1 MSCPDRRPAVAH
13 DEGLTLASDCY
24 AVSRITTR
32 RLLKPGLLAL
42 SLSLLAAGLP
52 ALENPPDVDLD
63 SAEIVSLE
71 SELPIELDPM
81 TVTTERMSVRQE
93 AGLRLVRQAMN
104 RPRSSRRQDID
115 ELICW
120 LESPVG
126 SRLEY
131 LYCARNGDLWARE
144 PNTFLELDSG
154 YLRQVPGYGRLM
166 RADQPI
172 TRAKLHS
179 LLAPLRGSD
188 ELDNEFV
195 AMALAGQD
203 PPQDIPDSEELDR
216 FARAYYTVERL
227 NTEGASEDEQVA
239 AIAAESLSLK
249 RYNRLIELV
258 QVYQSLKNETA
269 IRLKEISR

>member
-1 MSCPDRRPAVAH
+1 M
-13 DEGLTLASDCY
+13 
-24 AVSRITTR
+24 TR
-32 RLLKPGLLAL
+32 RLLTLGLPAL
-42 SLSLLAAGLP
+42 SLALLAAGLP

-104 RPRSSRRQDID
+104 RPRSNRRQDID

-120 LESPVG
+120 LESPIG
-126 SRLEY
+126 SRLKY

-144 PNTFLELDSG
+144 PNPYLGLDSG
-154 YLRQVPGYGRLM
+154 NLRQVPGYGKLM

-172 TRAKLHS
+172 TKAKLHS
-179 LLAPLRGSD
+179 LLASLRGSD
-188 ELDNEFV
+188 ELDSEFV
-195 AMALAGQD
+195 AMALAGQE

-227 NTEGASEDEQVA
+227 NTKGAPEDEQVA
-239 AIAAESLSLK
+239 AIAAESLSLE

-258 QVYQSLKNETA
+258 QIYQSLKNETA

>member
-1 MSCPDRRPAVAH
+1 MTRGLLKL
-13 DEGLTLASDCY
+13 GLTPLW
-24 AVSRITTR
+24 
-32 RLLKPGLLAL
+32 
-42 SLSLLAAGLP
+42 LSLLATGLP
-52 ALENPPDVDLD
+52 ALEDPPDVDTD

-104 RPRSSRRQDID
+104 RTRSNRRQDID

-126 SRLEY
+126 SRLKH

-144 PNTFLELDSG
+144 PNTFLGLDSG
-154 YLRQVPGYGRLM
+154 VLRQVPGYGKLM
-166 RADQPI
+166 RSDQPI
-172 TRAKLHS
+172 TKAKLDS
-179 LLAPLRGSD
+179 LLASLPGSD

-195 AMALAGQD
+195 AMALAGRE
-203 PPQDIPDSEELDR
+203 PPQDIPDSAELDR
-216 FARAYYTVERL
+216 FARAYYRVERL
-227 NTEGASEDEQVA
+227 NAEGAPEDEQLA
-239 AIAAESLSLK
+239 AIAAEGLTLK
-249 RYNRLIELV
+249 RYNRLIDLI
-258 QVYQSLKNETA
+258 QVYQSLKNEIA